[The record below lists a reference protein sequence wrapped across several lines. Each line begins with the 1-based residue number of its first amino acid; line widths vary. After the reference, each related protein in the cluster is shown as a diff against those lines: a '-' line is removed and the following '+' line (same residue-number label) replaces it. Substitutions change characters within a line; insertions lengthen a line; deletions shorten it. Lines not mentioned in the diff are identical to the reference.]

1 KHLYLICKYVCILT
15 DVLCQTVLTQTNSV
29 TAQPGET
36 ARMSCDIGQ
45 GKDSKVLGFYKQAVG
60 GVPQLVLYHHH
71 SWGSPSYGPNFS
83 SDRFSADKNSAGTV
97 YELIISRTQPS
108 DAAVYYCG
116 KWVYAESRFFLKLN
130 TTKLST
136 NSVQLRNPPHSKK
149 SPVPAEELDKGK
161 ATLVCLANKLSVGLA
176 DVIWTANGSP
186 VSGGILTSPAS
197 PQTDGTF
204 SLSSLL
210 SVTPAEWSSDRLF
223 SCTVSQQ
230 IQTRQTLQQQPLY

>member
-1 KHLYLICKYVCILT
+1 MTMFLLCLFVNCVLIQIPY
-15 DVLCQTVLTQTNSV
+15 VLCQTVLTQTNSV

-60 GVPQLVLYHHH
+60 GVPQLVLYHYH
-71 SWGSPSYGPNFS
+71 SWGSPRYGPNFS
-83 SDRFSADKNSAGTV
+83 SDRFSANKNSAGTV

-108 DAAVYYCG
+108 DGAVYYCG
-116 KWVYAESRFFLKLN
+116 KWVNAESRFV
-130 TTKLST
+130 T
-136 NSVQLRNPPHSKK
+136 QNPPHPKK

-197 PQTDGTF
+197 PQADGTF

-210 SVTPAEWSSDRLF
+210 EQRSPVLLHGLSADSNQTNTTAAAAVRGQHF
-223 SCTVSQQ
+223 S
-230 IQTRQTLQQQPLY
+230 LAPDLM